1 MFRRCVVVL
10 LAVWSSILV
19 GAAQAW
25 AAPGVDPG
33 SPAGEAIVAPA
44 VAALATELGKPA
56 TLAVET
62 VNVSGPW
69 AFLYGGIRGADGQP
83 FDFRGTPL
91 AEGAAE
97 GFVSRTYAALLNH
110 RGDRWTVTE
119 QAVGP
124 TDVAWQDWPQRYG
137 APASLIAIP

>member
-1 MFRRCVVVL
+1 MFRRGVVVL
-10 LAVWSSILV
+10 LTMWLSILV
-19 GAAQAW
+19 STAQAW
-25 AAPGVDPG
+25 AEPGVDPG

-44 VAALATELGKPA
+44 VAALVAELGKPA

-69 AFLYGGIRGADGQP
+69 AFVYGGIRGADGQP

-137 APASLIAIP
+137 APASLIAVP

>member
-10 LAVWSSILV
+10 LAVWSMILT
-19 GAAQAW
+19 GTAQAW
-25 AAPGVDPG
+25 AEAGVDPG

-44 VAALATELGKPA
+44 VAALTAELGKPA

-62 VNVSGPW
+62 INVSGPW
-69 AFLYGGIRGADGQP
+69 AFVYGGIRGADGQQ

-97 GFVSRTYAALLNH
+97 GFVSRTYAALLNQH
-110 RGDRWTVTE
+110 GGEWTVSE

-124 TDVAWQDWPQRYG
+124 TDVAWQNWPQRYG

>member
-1 MFRRCVVVL
+1 MFGRCVVVL
-10 LAVWSSILV
+10 LTLWSSILI
-19 GAAQAW
+19 GTAPASAG
-25 AAPGVDPG
+25 PGVDPD
-33 SPAGEAIVAPA
+33 SPAGQAIAAPA
-44 VAALATELGKPA
+44 VAALKTELGKPA
-56 TLAVET
+56 TLAVEAI
-62 VNVSGPW
+62 NVSGPW
-69 AFLYGGIRGADGQP
+69 AFVYGGIRGADGGQ

-110 RGDRWTVTE
+110 RGGQWTVTE

-137 APASLIAIP
+137 APASLVAIP

>member
-1 MFRRCVVVL
+1 MFRRLVVVL
-10 LAVWSSILV
+10 LAVWSSILI
-19 GAAQAW
+19 GTAQAG
-25 AAPGVDPG
+25 ADPGVDPG

-44 VAALATELGKPA
+44 VAALKAELGKPA
-56 TLAVET
+56 TLAVEAI
-62 VNVSGPW
+62 NVSGPW
-69 AFLYGGIRGADGQP
+69 AFVYASIRGADGQA

-97 GFVSRTYAALLNH
+97 GFVSRTYAALLNR
-110 RGDRWTVTE
+110 RGDLWTVTE